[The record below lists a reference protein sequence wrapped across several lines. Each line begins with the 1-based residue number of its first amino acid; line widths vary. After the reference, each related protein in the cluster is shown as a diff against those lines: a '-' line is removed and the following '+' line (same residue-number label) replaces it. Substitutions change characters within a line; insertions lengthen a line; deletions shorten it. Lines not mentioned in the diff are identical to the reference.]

1 MTDNNNDESVAIR
14 SVRMPVFDGT
24 HATFQVWWTRFTA
37 FAIVHRFKAAISP
50 EGAEEDLPAT
60 EATAIPTGADGAAGR
75 AAMRRRRN
83 SVAYANLS
91 LALNSE
97 QLVRILVAGQTTA
110 WPSGLAWRVV
120 QALHRRFKPADI
132 ISKIELRRML
142 NQISMSR
149 KEDPVTLFEQI
160 SKIENQFSTTINK
173 ADAIAIVM
181 DAAPDEYQAI
191 LNTEQLAK
199 GDDITLQDLAETM
212 DQQWR
217 SLYGQ
222 RKTKT
227 ITGND
232 GNDTEVA
239 LAAFAGKCHNCQQV
253 GHRAADCPHKKTQ
266 TKTIKTSANAAAIVG
281 KWDTSRQIVGIGRR
295 TPTNAPSGTNLHV
308 STEMN
313 KSTRQLTMATS
324 TQSVNCYVWPSR
336 RKCPF
341 HPSPNSSR
349 IHVCGLVI
357 PAQQNTSPHT
367 PKE

>member
-24 HATFQVWWTRFTA
+24 HATFQVWWMRFTA

-60 EATAIPTGADGAAGR
+60 EAAAIPTGADGAAAR
-75 AAMRRRRN
+75 AAVRRN

-97 QLVRILVAGQTTA
+97 QLVRILVAGQTTT

-149 KEDPVTLFEQI
+149 KEDPVTLFEQL

-191 LNTEQLAK
+191 LNTEQRAK

-222 RKTKT
+222 RKTKI

-239 LAAFAGKCHNCQQV
+239 LAAFAGKCHNCHQV
-253 GHRAADCPHKKTQ
+253 GHRAADCPHKKNTN
-266 TKTIKTSANAAAIVG
+266 KNNKNKRKRCSHCGKLGHVEANC
-281 KWDTSRQIVGIGRR
+281 W
-295 TPTNAPSGTNLHV
+295 N
-308 STEMN
+308 
-313 KSTRQLTMATS
+313 
-324 TQSVNCYVWPSR
+324 
-336 RKCPF
+336 
-341 HPSPNSSR
+341 
-349 IHVCGLVI
+349 
-357 PAQQNTSPHT
+357 
-367 PKE
+367 

>member
-24 HATFQVWWTRFTA
+24 HATFQVWWMRFTA

-60 EATAIPTGADGAAGR
+60 ETTAITTGADGAAAR
-75 AAMRRRRN
+75 AAVRWN

-191 LNTEQLAK
+191 LNTEQRAK
-199 GDDITLQDLAETM
+199 GDDITLQDLADTM

-232 GNDTEVA
+232 GNHWQPLQANAITVSKWDTE
-239 LAAFAGKCHNCQQV
+239 QQTA
-253 GHRAADCPHKKTQ
+253 HTRKTQ
-266 TKTIKTSANAAAIVG
+266 TKTTKQAQTMQPLWKNGTHRG
-281 KWDTSRQIVGIGRR
+281 K
-295 TPTNAPSGTNLHV
+295 LL
-308 STEMN
+308 E
-313 KSTRQLTMATS
+313 STREL
-324 TQSVNCYVWPSR
+324 
-336 RKCPF
+336 
-341 HPSPNSSR
+341 
-349 IHVCGLVI
+349 
-357 PAQQNTSPHT
+357 
-367 PKE
+367 